1 MGGIVR
7 ENFPFGANDRFKES
21 VHRSSLTGLLG
32 SGSVLSR
39 LSLRLLIRLTLSS
52 RATQHTNGCANGRP
66 FAGVPG
72 DRADRRAGHGASGLG
87 LCLNGRDL
95 RVGRMRRYPLPPAA
109 P

>member
-1 MGGIVR
+1 VVL
-7 ENFPFGANDRFKES
+7 RFK
-21 VHRSSLTGLLG
+21 TGGHCALETVDLSLLG
-32 SGSVLSR
+32 SGSLLSR

-72 DRADRRAGHGASGLG
+72 DRADRRAARRAGHGASGLG